1 MLYVTTGN
9 HRDAYTAYRVLA
21 EQRGPDGR
29 LYLPMSR
36 PNFSP
41 NLIREL
47 GEKTFSQNV
56 ADIVNLLFNT
66 ELDSWA
72 VEFAIGRYP
81 VKLVNVSGRAT
92 IAETWHNPTW
102 RFERLARGIEKA
114 IKQSDQISPVPSDWL
129 MIASRIAVLFG
140 LFGELIHEG
149 AVSANDPMD
158 VIVPCGNFAPVMAA
172 WYAREWG
179 LPISTIL
186 VCCNENAAAWNL
198 LHKGELRTDAALF
211 HTDTPEC
218 DHVVPQDLERLIHAV
233 FGSLETERFLECC
246 RRKDTY
252 YLEKYQFDQLR
263 KGISVTVVSGSRV
276 ESTIKTLFVSDG
288 YISDPYTALCY
299 SGLIDY
305 RSRTGER
312 RNALILSEESPA
324 FSLGAVSRSLGVSP
338 GDVKKRIDRG

>member
-9 HRDAYTAYRVLA
+9 FRDAYTAHRVLA
-21 EQRGPDGR
+21 EHRGPDGR

-36 PNFSP
+36 PDFGP
-41 NLIREL
+41 NLIREI
-47 GEKTFSQNV
+47 GEKSFSQNV

-72 VEFAIGRYP
+72 IEFAIGRYP
-81 VKLVNVSGRAT
+81 VKLVPVSGRAT
-92 IAETWHNPTW
+92 VAETWHNPLW
-102 RFERLARGIEKA
+102 RFERLARGVEKA
-114 IKQSDQISPVPSDWL
+114 IKQSDLISPFPSDWL

-140 LFGELIHEG
+140 IFGELIRDS
-149 AVSANDPMD
+149 AVSAAEPMD
-158 VIVPCGNFAPVMAA
+158 LVVPCGNFAPVMAA

-198 LHKGELRTDAALF
+198 LHKGELRTDASLF
-211 HTDTPEC
+211 KTDTPEC

-246 RRKDTY
+246 RKKETY

-263 KGISVTVVSGSRV
+263 KGISVTVVSGKRV

-312 RNALILSEESPA
+312 KQALILSEESPEL
-324 FSLGAVSRSLGVSP
+324 SLDTVSRSLGVNSA
-338 GDVKKRIDRG
+338 DVKKRIDRG